1 MLLLSAHRRGLG
13 WLVQFGGAGLIP
25 LGLAD
30 NSVIP
35 LPGSMDVFTVW
46 LAANNRE
53 IWFYYAL
60 MATIGA
66 VLGGYLT
73 YRIAY
78 KGGKIALERKFSRR
92 NVDKIYAKF
101 ERWGF
106 GAVAVPALLPPPFP
120 IVPALLAAGAL
131 QYPRKRFLAALA
143 LGRAIRYT
151 ILAFLGARYGRHI
164 KRFFSQYYKQ
174 TLAALIAFVVLG
186 GVLALWEYFNSN
198 KSEGQQRRGK
208 PRAA

>member
-1 MLLLSAHRRGLG
+1 MLLPSAHRHGLA

-30 NSVIP
+30 NSAIP
-35 LPGSMDVFTVW
+35 LPGSMDVLTVW
-46 LAANNRE
+46 LAANNRD

-78 KGGKIALERKFSRR
+78 KGGKIALERKFSRKK
-92 NVDKIYAKF
+92 VDKVYAKF

-131 QYPRKRFLAALA
+131 QYPRKRFLGALA
-143 LGRAIRYT
+143 LGRAVRYT
-151 ILAFLGARYGRHI
+151 ILAFLGAHYGRHI
-164 KRFFSQYYKQ
+164 TRFFSQYYK
-174 TLAALIAFVVLG
+174 LALTALVALVVLG
-186 GVLALWEYFNSN
+186 GIWALWEYFHSN
-198 KSEGQQRRGK
+198 KSDHQPRIK
-208 PRAA
+208 TRAA